1 MNKELLHNKLIEWYE
16 QNHRILPW
24 RETDD
29 PYKIWISEIILQQ
42 TRVAQGMEYYLRL
55 VDRFPDVESLA
66 AAEEDEVLL
75 YWQGLGYYS
84 RARNLHKA
92 AQLMKNHEIFHQ
104 AMRLLG
110 DKARGEKDGEEAI
123 RREGEEARGEEIF
136 DALKSMPGVGDYT
149 AGAIASFAFNLPY
162 PALDGNV
169 YRVLA
174 RLYDC
179 EIAFDTTEGK
189 KHFRRLAVELLDR
202 ERPRLFNSAIMEL
215 GALHCVPTAPD
226 CENCPLNTWCKALDN
241 NTVELLP
248 VRKPRPKVRD
258 RYLEYTI
265 YLTPEKTTLI
275 HQRKGNDIW
284 KHLWEFVETTSV
296 DLKNDN
302 IDNLRLAFGVQ
313 VAKNDAQVIGRQ
325 HPPLSPKSHELL
337 WGPRTLESYG
347 KADRS
352 TEGRKEHPRAPKGDN
367 STQHYTTLHHSTQ
380 PQAISLT
387 HVLSH
392 QKLHARFV
400 IKNVSE
406 LPKIPDTLVV
416 SLSDL
421 DNYAFSR
428 LTLKAIEYLAQ
439 G

>member
-16 QNHRILPW
+16 VNHRILPW

-42 TRVAQGMEYYLRL
+42 TRVAQGMEYYHRL
-55 VDRFPDVESLA
+55 ITRFPDIQSLA
-66 AAEEDEVLL
+66 DAEEDEVLL

-92 AQLMKNHEIFHQ
+92 AQLMKNHAIFHQ

-110 DKARGEKDGEEAI
+110 DKARGE
-123 RREGEEARGEEIF
+123 EIF
-136 DALKSMPGVGDYT
+136 AALRSMPGVGDYT

-169 YRVLA
+169 YRVLS

-179 EIAFDTTEGK
+179 EIAFDTTQGK
-189 KHFRRLAVELLDR
+189 KHFRQLAEELLDK

-226 CENCPLNTWCKALDN
+226 CSTCPLNTWCKALTN

-265 YLTPEKTTLI
+265 YIARDKTTLI

-284 KHLWEFVETTSV
+284 KHLWEFVCAERTGEEAIRR
-296 DLKNDN
+296 KAKGEN
-302 IDNLRLAFGVQ
+302 I
-313 VAKNDAQVIGRQ
+313 
-325 HPPLSPKSHELL
+325 
-337 WGPRTLESYG
+337 LE
-347 KADRS
+347 
-352 TEGRKEHPRAPKGDN
+352 
-367 STQHYTTLHHSTQ
+367 
-380 PQAISLT
+380 LT

-406 LPKIPDTLVV
+406 LPEIPDTVVV

-428 LTLKAIEYLAQ
+428 LTLKAIEKLLIPHRLFLPPKQ
-439 G
+439 

>member
-1 MNKELLHNKLIEWYE
+1 M
-16 QNHRILPW
+16 NHRILPW
-24 RETDD
+24 RETTD

-42 TRVAQGMEYYLRL
+42 TRVVQGMEYYHRL
-55 VDRFPDVESLA
+55 ITRFPDIQSLA
-66 AAEEDEVLL
+66 DAQEDEVLL

-104 AMRLLG
+104 AMR
-110 DKARGEKDGEEAI
+110 RGGEQAKGEEAI
-123 RREGEEARGEEIF
+123 RRKGEDIF
-136 DALKSMPGVGDYT
+136 AALRSMPGVGDYT

-169 YRVLA
+169 YRVLS

-179 EIAFDTTEGK
+179 EIAFDTTQGK
-189 KHFRRLAVELLDR
+189 KHFRQLAEELLDR
-202 ERPRLFNSAIMEL
+202 KHPRLFNSAIMEL
-215 GALHCVPTAPD
+215 GALVCLPTSPM
-226 CENCPLNTWCKALDN
+226 CSECPLNTWCEALAH

-265 YLTPEKTTLI
+265 YITPEKTTLI

-284 KHLWEFVETTSV
+284 KHLWEFVCAERTGEEAIRR
-296 DLKNDN
+296 K
-302 IDNLRLAFGVQ
+302 
-313 VAKNDAQVIGRQ
+313 AKGEKI
-325 HPPLSPKSHELL
+325 
-337 WGPRTLESYG
+337 LE
-347 KADRS
+347 
-352 TEGRKEHPRAPKGDN
+352 
-367 STQHYTTLHHSTQ
+367 
-380 PQAISLT
+380 LT

-400 IKNVSE
+400 IKKVSK
-406 LPKIPDTLVV
+406 LPEIPDTIVV
-416 SLSDL
+416 HWSEL

-428 LTLKAIEYLAQ
+428 LTLNAIEKFELSLPKL
-439 G
+439 

>member
-1 MNKELLHNKLIEWYE
+1 MNKGLLHNKLIDWYE
-16 QNHRILPW
+16 VNHRILPW

-42 TRVAQGMEYYLRL
+42 TRVAQGMEYYHRL
-55 VDRFPDVESLA
+55 ITRFPDIQSLA
-66 AAEEDEVLL
+66 DAEEDEVLL

-92 AQLMKNHEIFHQ
+92 AQLMKNHEIFH
-104 AMRLLG
+104 LSNVECL
-110 DKARGEKDGEEAI
+110 KLKD
-123 RREGEEARGEEIF
+123 EEIF
-136 DALKSMPGVGDYT
+136 AALKSMPGVGDYT
-149 AGAIASFAFNLPY
+149 AGAIASFAFDLPY

-169 YRVLA
+169 YRVLS

-179 EIAFDTTEGK
+179 EIAFDTTQGK
-189 KHFRRLAVELLDR
+189 KHFRQLAEELLDR
-202 ERPRLFNSAIMEL
+202 EHPRLFNSAIMEL

-226 CENCPLNTWCKALDN
+226 CHTCPLNTWCKALAN

-265 YLTPEKTTLI
+265 YITPERTTLI

-296 DLKNDN
+296 DFKNDN
-302 IDNLRLAFGVQ
+302 IDNLRGNQLPAALQG
-313 VAKNDAQVIGRQ
+313 
-325 HPPLSPKSHELL
+325 E
-337 WGPRTLESYG
+337 
-347 KADRS
+347 
-352 TEGRKEHPRAPKGDN
+352 N

-400 IKNVSE
+400 IKNVPE
-406 LPKIPDTLVV
+406 LPEIPDTLVV

-428 LTLKAIEYLAQ
+428 LTLRAIEFLAQ
-439 G
+439 R

>member
-1 MNKELLHNKLIEWYE
+1 MNMKLLHNELIDWYE
-16 QNHRILPW
+16 LNKRILPW

-42 TRVAQGMEYYLRL
+42 TRVAQGMEYYMRF
-55 VDRFPDVESLA
+55 VERFPDIQSLA
-66 AAEEDEVLL
+66 DAEEDEVLL

-92 AQLMKNHEIFHQ
+92 AQLMREHEIFYQ
-104 AMRLLG
+104 AMRREG
-110 DKARGEKDGEEAI
+110 DRAPQKSADFSGTPLARGEKARRREGEEAI
-123 RREGEEARGEEIF
+123 RREGEEIF
-136 DALKSMPGVGDYT
+136 AALKSMPGVGDYT
-149 AGAIASFAFNLPY
+149 AGAIASFAFDLPY

-169 YRVLA
+169 YRVLS

-179 EIAFDTTEGK
+179 EIAFDTTQGK
-189 KHFRRLAVELLDR
+189 KHFRQLAEELLDR

-226 CENCPLNTWCKALDN
+226 CHTCPLNTWCKALAN

-265 YLTPEKTTLI
+265 YITPERTTLI
-275 HQRKGNDIW
+275 HQRKDNDIW

-296 DLKNDN
+296 DFKNDN
-302 IDNLRLAFGVQ
+302 IDNLRGNQIAPHSPTRL
-313 VAKNDAQVIGRQ
+313 IGDPALPAALQ
-325 HPPLSPKSHELL
+325 
-337 WGPRTLESYG
+337 G
-347 KADRS
+347 K
-352 TEGRKEHPRAPKGDN
+352 H
-367 STQHYTTLHHSTQ
+367 STQPYTTLHHSTQ
-380 PQAISLT
+380 PLAIQLT

-392 QKLHARFV
+392 QKLHARFE

-406 LPKIPDTLVV
+406 LPEIPDTVV
-416 SLSDL
+416 VKLSDL

-428 LTLKAIEYLAQ
+428 LTLKAIEFLAQ
-439 G
+439 R

>member
-1 MNKELLHNKLIEWYE
+1 MNKELLYKELEEWYE
-16 QNHRILPW
+16 VNHRILPW

-42 TRVAQGMEYYLRL
+42 TRVAQGMEYYHRL
-55 VDRFPDVESLA
+55 VTRFPDIQSLA
-66 AAEEDEVLL
+66 DAEEDEVLL

-92 AQLMKNHEIFHQ
+92 AQLMKDHEIFH
-104 AMRLLG
+104 LSNVECL
-110 DKARGEKDGEEAI
+110 KLK
-123 RREGEEARGEEIF
+123 GEEIF
-136 DALKSMPGVGDYT
+136 SALRSMPGVGDYT
-149 AGAIASFAFNLPY
+149 AGAIASFAFDLPY

-169 YRVLA
+169 YRVLS

-189 KHFRRLAVELLDR
+189 KHFRKLAEELLDR
-202 ERPRLFNSAIMEL
+202 EHPRLFNSAIMEL

-226 CENCPLNTWCKALDN
+226 CSTCPLNTWCKALAN
-241 NTVELLP
+241 NTVELFP

-265 YLTPEKTTLI
+265 YITPEKTTLI

-284 KHLWEFVETTSV
+284 KHLWEFVCAERTGEEAIRREA
-296 DLKNDN
+296 KGEN
-302 IDNLRLAFGVQ
+302 I
-313 VAKNDAQVIGRQ
+313 
-325 HPPLSPKSHELL
+325 
-337 WGPRTLESYG
+337 LE
-347 KADRS
+347 
-352 TEGRKEHPRAPKGDN
+352 
-367 STQHYTTLHHSTQ
+367 
-380 PQAISLT
+380 LT

-400 IKNVSE
+400 IKNVLE
-406 LPKIPDTLVV
+406 LPEIPDTVVV
-416 SLSDL
+416 SLNDL

-428 LTLKAIEYLAQ
+428 LTLNAIEKLLIPHHS
-439 G
+439 

>member
-1 MNKELLHNKLIEWYE
+1 MLHSKLNDWYE
-16 QNHRILPW
+16 MNHRILPW
-24 RETDD
+24 RETTD

-42 TRVAQGMEYYLRL
+42 TRVAQGMEYYHRL
-55 VDRFPDVESLA
+55 ITRFPDIQSLA
-66 AAEEDEVLL
+66 DAQEDEVLL

-92 AQLMKNHEIFHQ
+92 AQLMKDHEMFN
-104 AMRLLG
+104 L
-110 DKARGEKDGEEAI
+110 ARGDEAI
-123 RREGEEARGEEIF
+123 RREAKDEDIF
-136 DALKSMPGVGDYT
+136 AALRSMPGVGDYT

-169 YRVLA
+169 YRVLS
-174 RLYDC
+174 RLFDC
-179 EIAFDTTEGK
+179 EIAFDTTQGK
-189 KHFRRLAVELLDR
+189 KHFRQLAEDLLDR
-202 ERPRLFNSAIMEL
+202 EHPRLFNSAIMEL

-226 CENCPLNTWCKALDN
+226 CHTCPINTWCKALAN

-265 YLTPEKTTLI
+265 YITPEKTTLI

-284 KHLWEFVETTSV
+284 KHLWEFVCAERTGEEAIRR
-296 DLKNDN
+296 K
-302 IDNLRLAFGVQ
+302 
-313 VAKNDAQVIGRQ
+313 AKGEKI
-325 HPPLSPKSHELL
+325 
-337 WGPRTLESYG
+337 LE
-347 KADRS
+347 
-352 TEGRKEHPRAPKGDN
+352 
-367 STQHYTTLHHSTQ
+367 
-380 PQAISLT
+380 LT

-406 LPKIPDTLVV
+406 LPRIPDTLVV
-416 SLSDL
+416 KLSDL

-428 LTLKAIEYLAQ
+428 LTLKAIEKLLY
-439 G
+439 

>member
-1 MNKELLHNKLIEWYE
+1 MLHSKLNEWYE
-16 QNHRILPW
+16 MNHRILPW
-24 RETDD
+24 RETTD

-42 TRVAQGMEYYLRL
+42 TRVAQGMEYYHRL
-55 VDRFPDVESLA
+55 ITRFPDIQSLA
-66 AAEEDEVLL
+66 DAQEDEVLL

-92 AQLMKNHEIFHQ
+92 AQQMRGHALFDLNKDNLDNLRGNQLPAALQGKTSEHLESEDIF
-104 AMRLLG
+104 A
-110 DKARGEKDGEEAI
+110 
-123 RREGEEARGEEIF
+123 
-136 DALKSMPGVGDYT
+136 ALKSMPGVGDYT

-169 YRVLA
+169 YRVLS

-179 EIAFDTTEGK
+179 EIAFDTTQGK
-189 KHFRRLAVELLDR
+189 KHFRQLAEELLDR
-202 ERPRLFNSAIMEL
+202 EHPRLFNSAIMEL

-226 CENCPLNTWCKALDN
+226 CSTCPLNTWCKALAN

-265 YLTPEKTTLI
+265 YITPERTTLI

-296 DLKNDN
+296 DSLKNDN
-302 IDNLRLAFGVQ
+302 IDNLRPNQ
-313 VAKNDAQVIGRQ
+313 
-325 HPPLSPKSHELL
+325 
-337 WGPRTLESYG
+337 
-347 KADRS
+347 
-352 TEGRKEHPRAPKGDN
+352 HPRAPKGDN
-367 STQHYTTLHHSTQ
+367 STQHYTTVHHSTQ
-380 PQAISLT
+380 PQAINLT

-400 IKNVSE
+400 IKNVPE
-406 LPKIPDTLVV
+406 LPEIPDTVV
-416 SLSDL
+416 VHLSDL

-428 LTLKAIEYLAQ
+428 LTLRALEELEHVVSLTK

>member
-1 MNKELLHNKLIEWYE
+1 MLHSKLNEWYE
-16 QNHRILPW
+16 MNHRILPW
-24 RETDD
+24 RETTD

-42 TRVAQGMEYYLRL
+42 TRVAQGMEYYHRL
-55 VDRFPDVESLA
+55 ITRFPDILSLA
-66 AAEEDEVLL
+66 DAQEDEVLL

-104 AMRLLG
+104 ARRRGGEQRSCSLEDASLQFRERRGAPTG
-110 DKARGEKDGEEAI
+110 DQAI
-123 RREGEEARGEEIF
+123 RRKGEEIF
-136 DALKSMPGVGDYT
+136 AALRSMPGVGDYT

-169 YRVLA
+169 YRVLS

-179 EIAFDTTEGK
+179 EIAFDTTQGK
-189 KHFRRLAVELLDR
+189 KHFRKLAEDLLDR
-202 ERPRLFNSAIMEL
+202 EHPRLFNSAIMEL

-226 CENCPLNTWCKALDN
+226 CSTCPLNTWCKALAN
-241 NTVELLP
+241 NTVELVP
-248 VRKPRPKVRD
+248 VRKPRAKVRD

-265 YLTPEKTTLI
+265 YITPERTTLI

-284 KHLWEFVETTSV
+284 KHLWEFVCAERTGEEAIRR
-296 DLKNDN
+296 KAKGEN
-302 IDNLRLAFGVQ
+302 I
-313 VAKNDAQVIGRQ
+313 
-325 HPPLSPKSHELL
+325 
-337 WGPRTLESYG
+337 LE
-347 KADRS
+347 
-352 TEGRKEHPRAPKGDN
+352 
-367 STQHYTTLHHSTQ
+367 
-380 PQAISLT
+380 LT

-406 LPKIPDTLVV
+406 LPEIPDTVV
-416 SLSDL
+416 VKLSDL

-428 LTLKAIEYLAQ
+428 LTLRAIEFLAQ
-439 G
+439 R

>member
-1 MNKELLHNKLIEWYE
+1 MNKKLLHDKLIDWYE

-55 VDRFPDVESLA
+55 INRFPDVESLA
-66 AAEEDEVLL
+66 EAEEDEVLL

-110 DKARGEKDGEEAI
+110 DKARGK
-123 RREGEEARGEEIF
+123 EIF
-136 DALKSMPGVGDYT
+136 AALKSMPGVGDYT

-169 YRVLA
+169 YRVLS

-179 EIAFDTTEGK
+179 EIAFDTTQGK
-189 KHFRRLAVELLDR
+189 KHFRQLAEDLLDR

-226 CENCPLNTWCKALDN
+226 CSTCPLNTWCKALAN

-265 YLTPEKTTLI
+265 YIAPENKTLI

-284 KHLWEFVETTSV
+284 KHLYEFPVQEIDRCAV
-296 DLKNDN
+296 D
-302 IDNLRLAFGVQ
+302 R
-313 VAKNDAQVIGRQ
+313 VAVD
-325 HPPLSPKSHELL
+325 
-337 WGPRTLESYG
+337 RTKGTVDRYAEVLE
-347 KADRS
+347 
-352 TEGRKEHPRAPKGDN
+352 
-367 STQHYTTLHHSTQ
+367 
-380 PQAISLT
+380 LT

-406 LPKIPDTLVV
+406 LPEIPDTLVV
-416 SLSDL
+416 HLSDL

-428 LTLKAIEYLAQ
+428 LTLNAIEKLLIIHN
-439 G
+439 

>member
-1 MNKELLHNKLIEWYE
+1 MCIFCCTFVAKMNKDLLYKELEEWYE
-16 QNHRILPW
+16 VNHRILPW

-42 TRVAQGMEYYLRL
+42 TRVAQGMEYYHRL
-55 VDRFPDVESLA
+55 VTRFPDIQSLA
-66 AAEEDEVLL
+66 DAQEDEVLL

-110 DKARGEKDGEEAI
+110 DKARGEKDGDEAI
-123 RREGEEARGEEIF
+123 RLLGDKAKGEEAKRLKGEEIF
-136 DALKSMPGVGDYT
+136 AALRSMPGGGDYT
-149 AGAIASFAFNLPY
+149 AGAIASFAFDLPY

-169 YRVLA
+169 YRVLS
-174 RLYDC
+174 RLFDC
-179 EIAFDTTEGK
+179 EIAFDTTQGK
-189 KHFRRLAVELLDR
+189 KHFRQLAEELLDR
-202 ERPRLFNSAIMEL
+202 EHPRLFNSAIMEL

-226 CENCPLNTWCKALDN
+226 CSTCPLNTWCKALAN

-248 VRKPRPKVRD
+248 VRKPRAKVRD

-265 YLTPEKTTLI
+265 YITPERETLI

-284 KHLWEFVETTSV
+284 KHLWEFVCAEHTG
-296 DLKNDN
+296 DEA
-302 IDNLRLAFGVQ
+302 IRREARG
-313 VAKNDAQVIGRQ
+313 
-325 HPPLSPKSHELL
+325 E
-337 WGPRTLESYG
+337 RTVE
-347 KADRS
+347 
-352 TEGRKEHPRAPKGDN
+352 
-367 STQHYTTLHHSTQ
+367 
-380 PQAISLT
+380 LT

-392 QKLHARFV
+392 QKLHARFI

-406 LPKIPDTLVV
+406 LPEIPDTLVV
-416 SLSDL
+416 HLSDL

-428 LTLKAIEYLAQ
+428 LTLKAMEKLLY
-439 G
+439 

>member
-110 DKARGEKDGEEAI
+110 DKARGE
-123 RREGEEARGEEIF
+123 EIF
-136 DALKSMPGVGDYT
+136 AALKSMPGVGDYT

-189 KHFRRLAVELLDR
+189 KHFRRLAEELLDR

>member
-1 MNKELLHNKLIEWYE
+1 MNKHLLYKELEEWYE
-16 QNHRILPW
+16 VNHRILPW

-42 TRVAQGMEYYLRL
+42 TRVAQGMEYYHRL
-55 VDRFPDVESLA
+55 ITRFPDIQSLA
-66 AAEEDEVLL
+66 DAEEDEVLL

-110 DKARGEKDGEEAI
+110 DKARGE
-123 RREGEEARGEEIF
+123 EIF
-136 DALKSMPGVGDYT
+136 SALKSMPGVGDYT
-149 AGAIASFAFNLPY
+149 AGAIASFAFDLPY

-169 YRVLA
+169 YRVLS

-179 EIAFDTTEGK
+179 EIAFDTTQGK
-189 KHFRRLAVELLDR
+189 KHFRQLAEELLDR
-202 ERPRLFNSAIMEL
+202 EHPRLFNSAIMEL
-215 GALHCVPTAPD
+215 GALHCVPTIPD
-226 CENCPLNTWCKALDN
+226 CPNCPLNTWCKALVN

-265 YLTPEKTTLI
+265 YITPERTTLI

-284 KHLWEFVETTSV
+284 KHLWEFVCAERTGEEA
-296 DLKNDN
+296 
-302 IDNLRLAFGVQ
+302 IRQ
-313 VAKNDAQVIGRQ
+313 EAKGEKI
-325 HPPLSPKSHELL
+325 
-337 WGPRTLESYG
+337 LE
-347 KADRS
+347 
-352 TEGRKEHPRAPKGDN
+352 
-367 STQHYTTLHHSTQ
+367 
-380 PQAISLT
+380 LT

-392 QKLHARFV
+392 QKLHARFI

-406 LPKIPDTLVV
+406 LPEIPDTVVV
-416 SLSDL
+416 SLNDL

-428 LTLKAIEYLAQ
+428 LTLKAIEKLLIPHHS
-439 G
+439 

>member
-1 MNKELLHNKLIEWYE
+1 MGKMNKELLHSKLNDWYE
-16 QNHRILPW
+16 MNHRILPW
-24 RETDD
+24 RETTD

-42 TRVAQGMEYYLRL
+42 TRVAQGMEYYHRL
-55 VDRFPDVESLA
+55 ITRFPDIQSLA
-66 AAEEDEVLL
+66 DAQEDEVLL

-92 AQLMKNHEIFHQ
+92 AQLMKDHEMFN
-104 AMRLLG
+104 LTNG
-110 DKARGEKDGEEAI
+110 DEAI
-123 RREGEEARGEEIF
+123 RPKVKGEEIF
-136 DALKSMPGVGDYT
+136 FALRSMPGVGDYT

-169 YRVLA
+169 YRVLS
-174 RLYDC
+174 RLFDC
-179 EIAFDTTEGK
+179 EIAFDTTQGK
-189 KHFRRLAVELLDR
+189 KHFRQLAEDLLDR
-202 ERPRLFNSAIMEL
+202 EHPRLFNSAIMEL

-226 CENCPLNTWCKALDN
+226 CHTCPINTWCKALAN

-248 VRKPRPKVRD
+248 VRKPRAKVRD
-258 RYLEYTI
+258 RYLDYTI
-265 YLTPEKTTLI
+265 YITPERETLI

-296 DLKNDN
+296 DHLKNDN
-302 IDNLRLAFGVQ
+302 IDNLRGNQLPAALQ
-313 VAKNDAQVIGRQ
+313 
-325 HPPLSPKSHELL
+325 
-337 WGPRTLESYG
+337 
-347 KADRS
+347 
-352 TEGRKEHPRAPKGDN
+352 GDN

-406 LPKIPDTLVV
+406 LPRIPDTLVV
-416 SLSDL
+416 KLSDL

-428 LTLKAIEYLAQ
+428 LTLKAIEKLLY
-439 G
+439 

>member
-1 MNKELLHNKLIEWYE
+1 MNKDLLYKELEEWYE
-16 QNHRILPW
+16 VNHRILPW

-42 TRVAQGMEYYLRL
+42 TRVAQGMEYYHRL
-55 VDRFPDVESLA
+55 ITRFPDIQSLA
-66 AAEEDEVLL
+66 DAEEDEVLL

-92 AQLMKNHEIFHQ
+92 AQLMKDHEMFHQ

-110 DKARGEKDGEEAI
+110 DKAK
-123 RREGEEARGEEIF
+123 GEEIF
-136 DALKSMPGVGDYT
+136 AALKSMPGVGDYT
-149 AGAIASFAFNLPY
+149 AGAIASFAFDLPY

-169 YRVLA
+169 YRVLS

-189 KHFRRLAVELLDR
+189 KHFRQLAENLLDR
-202 ERPRLFNSAIMEL
+202 EHPRLFNSAIMEL

-226 CENCPLNTWCKALDN
+226 CSTCPLNTWCKALVN

-248 VRKPRPKVRD
+248 VRKPRSKVRD

-265 YLTPEKTTLI
+265 YITPDNTTLI

-284 KHLWEFVETTSV
+284 KHLWEFVCAE
-296 DLKNDN
+296 
-302 IDNLRLAFGVQ
+302 
-313 VAKNDAQVIGRQ
+313 
-325 HPPLSPKSHELL
+325 
-337 WGPRTLESYG
+337 RTGEEAIRREAEGEKILE
-347 KADRS
+347 
-352 TEGRKEHPRAPKGDN
+352 
-367 STQHYTTLHHSTQ
+367 
-380 PQAISLT
+380 LT

-400 IKNVSE
+400 IKNVPE

-416 SLSDL
+416 KLSEL

-428 LTLKAIEYLAQ
+428 LTLNAIEKLLY
-439 G
+439 